1 MSEKGNCTNA
11 TGDDG
16 VKMEKDKEARK
27 ESEKTGLEYDKET
40 IEGRGKEEKNAD
52 DGQVPNEENRRKSS
66 DFWLLW
72 PAPST
77 RAMARFS
84 FKKCSHYHSFFHQ
97 LRSVGSLSRPS
108 SPPGRASMWR
118 STHPDILKTSTNSI
132 LKTSGTTITQ
142 TKDGDSASLDPSLDL
157 LRCFGPTPSPSNNSI
172 YLPQGQGWFLTL

>member
-1 MSEKGNCTNA
+1 
-11 TGDDG
+11 
-16 VKMEKDKEARK
+16 MEKDKEAKK
-27 ESEKTGLEYDKET
+27 ESEKTESEYDKET
-40 IEGRGKEEKNAD
+40 IGGRGKKEKNAD

-77 RAMARFS
+77 RAMARFP
-84 FKKCSHYHSFFHQ
+84 FKKQCHHQSFFHQ

-118 STHPDILKTSTNSI
+118 STHPDILNTSTNSI
-132 LKTSGTTITQ
+132 LKTTGTTITK
-142 TKDGDSASLDPSLDL
+142 TKDGDSASVDPSLDL

-172 YLPQGQGWFLTL
+172 YLPQGLGWFLTL

>member
-1 MSEKGNCTNA
+1 
-11 TGDDG
+11 
-16 VKMEKDKEARK
+16 MEKDKEAKK
-27 ESEKTGLEYDKET
+27 ESEKTESEYDKET
-40 IEGRGKEEKNAD
+40 IGGSGEKEKNAD

-77 RAMARFS
+77 RAMARFP
-84 FKKCSHYHSFFHQ
+84 FKKQCHHQSFFHQ

-118 STHPDILKTSTNSI
+118 STHPDILNTSTNSI
-132 LKTSGTTITQ
+132 LKTTGTTITK
-142 TKDGDSASLDPSLDL
+142 TKDGDSASVDPSLDL

-172 YLPQGQGWFLTL
+172 YLPQGLGWFLTL